1 MLAGQSVPVEMTAKM
16 TDDKL
21 YAVIDIDMV
30 IMQVHVVFGSDITS
44 GIDNVTVTPNE
55 SGVDEIYDLSGRKLN
70 EMQKGINIVRK
81 ADGTTVKVLKK

>member
-1 MLAGQSVPVEMTAKM
+1 MTAKM

-44 GIDNVTVTPNE
+44 GIDNVTVTPNA

>member
-1 MLAGQSVPVEMTAKM
+1 MTAKM

-81 ADGTTVKVLKK
+81 ADGTTVKVLKR